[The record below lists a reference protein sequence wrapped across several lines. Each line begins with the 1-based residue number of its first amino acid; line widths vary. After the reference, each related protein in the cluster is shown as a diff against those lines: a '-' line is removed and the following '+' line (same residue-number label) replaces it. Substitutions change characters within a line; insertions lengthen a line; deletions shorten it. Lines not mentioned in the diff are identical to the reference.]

1 MKDTTGLAYPPRL
14 MDRSTASKYL
24 SIGITMFDELV
35 MEGVIPKPKKLRSK
49 FLWDRID
56 LEGVAN
62 DLAEDGRTVT
72 QTMLDHYRQKRN

>member
-14 MDRSTASKYL
+14 MDRGTAAKYL

-35 MEGVIPKPKKLRSK
+35 ADGTIPRPKKLRSK
-49 FLWDRID
+49 FLWDRVD

-62 DLAEDGRTVT
+62 GLLEDTRTVKD
-72 QTMLDHYRQKRN
+72 QMFDHYRSKN